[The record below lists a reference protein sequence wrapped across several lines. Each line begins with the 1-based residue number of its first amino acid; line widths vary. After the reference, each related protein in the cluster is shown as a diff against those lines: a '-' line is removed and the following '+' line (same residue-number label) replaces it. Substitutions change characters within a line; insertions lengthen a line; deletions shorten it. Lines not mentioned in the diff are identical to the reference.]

1 MELSERAKQFKI
13 SGIRVLFDKAEKY
26 QNTINFGI
34 GEPGF
39 RPPQN
44 VIDKTAWA
52 LNNGYTKYVSNAG
65 ILPLREAIAKR
76 SREVNG
82 LDCGVS
88 NVHVFV
94 GATHALL
101 MAMLSILNPGDDI
114 LIPCPYYAAYI
125 GMVDMAEAHIV
136 DVPVYE
142 KDKFHVKAEN
152 LEKFLTP
159 KTKAVLINSPSNPL
173 GSVTPPE
180 DLKEIAEFAIKHD
193 LWVISDEPYE
203 SLLYDGAK
211 QMSIGSLPGMTER
224 TITVNSFSKTYAM
237 AGFRIGWFIG
247 PADLCTQVTKIQSST
262 TSSVAG
268 AIQVGAL
275 EALTGPQDYVQEM
288 VKEYNVRRKLM
299 VEGLNRIKGFS
310 CLPPEGAFYT
320 FPNIQETGMDSWT
333 LAEYILDKAQ
343 VVTVPGL
350 SFGPYGEG
358 YLRVS
363 FCTETENIVEGLRR
377 MEALFGTK
385 QETV

>member
-159 KTKAVLINSPSNPL
+159 KTKAVLINS
-173 GSVTPPE
+173 
-180 DLKEIAEFAIKHD
+180 
-193 LWVISDEPYE
+193 
-203 SLLYDGAK
+203 
-211 QMSIGSLPGMTER
+211 
-224 TITVNSFSKTYAM
+224 
-237 AGFRIGWFIG
+237 
-247 PADLCTQVTKIQSST
+247 
-262 TSSVAG
+262 
-268 AIQVGAL
+268 
-275 EALTGPQDYVQEM
+275 
-288 VKEYNVRRKLM
+288 
-299 VEGLNRIKGFS
+299 
-310 CLPPEGAFYT
+310 
-320 FPNIQETGMDSWT
+320 
-333 LAEYILDKAQ
+333 
-343 VVTVPGL
+343 
-350 SFGPYGEG
+350 
-358 YLRVS
+358 
-363 FCTETENIVEGLRR
+363 
-377 MEALFGTK
+377 
-385 QETV
+385 

>member
-136 DVPVYE
+136 NVPVYE

-180 DLKEIAEFAIKHD
+180 DLKEIAEFAIRHD

-385 QETV
+385 

>member
-180 DLKEIAEFAIKHD
+180 DLKEIAEFAIRHD

-385 QETV
+385 

>member
-136 DVPVYE
+136 NVPVYE

-385 QETV
+385 

>member
-13 SGIRVLFDKAEKY
+13 SGIRVLFEKAEKY

-39 RPPQN
+39 RPSQN
-44 VIDKTAWA
+44 IIDKTAWA

-65 ILPLREAIAKR
+65 IMPLREAIAKR
-76 SREVNG
+76 SRKLNG
-82 LDCGVS
+82 LDCDVS

-152 LEKFLTP
+152 LEKCLTP
-159 KTKAVLINSPSNPL
+159 RTKALVINSPSNPL

-180 DLKEIAEFAIKHD
+180 DLKEIAEFAMKHD

-211 QMSIGSLPGMTER
+211 QMSIGSLPGMKDR

-237 AGFRIGWFIG
+237 AGFRVGWFIG

-275 EALTGPQDYVQEM
+275 EALTGPQNYVQEM
-288 VKEYNVRRKLM
+288 VREYNVRRKLM
-299 VEGLNRIKGFS
+299 VDGLNRIKGFS
-310 CLPPEGAFYT
+310 CLTPEGAFYT
-320 FPNIQETGMDSWT
+320 FPNIQATGMDSWT
-333 LAEYILDKAQ
+333 LAEYILDKVQ
-343 VVTVPGL
+343 VVTVPGV
-350 SFGPYGEG
+350 SFGKYGEG

-385 QETV
+385 

>member
-13 SGIRVLFDKAEKY
+13 SGIRVLFNKAEQY
-26 QNTINFGI
+26 ENTINFGI

-44 VIDKTAWA
+44 VVDKTAWA

-65 ILPLREAIAKR
+65 ILPLREAIVKR

-82 LDCGVS
+82 LDCDIS

-101 MAMLSILNPGDDI
+101 MAMLSLLNPGDDI

-125 GMVDMAEAHIV
+125 GMVEMAEANIV
-136 DVPVYE
+136 EVPVYE
-142 KDKFHVKAEN
+142 KDKFHVKAKN
-152 LEKFLTP
+152 LERFLTP
-159 KTKAVLINSPSNPL
+159 KTKAILINSPSNPL

-180 DLKEIAEFAIKHD
+180 DLKEIAEFAIAHD

-203 SLLYDGAK
+203 ALLYDGVK
-211 QMSIGSLPGMTER
+211 QMSIGSLPGMKER

-237 AGFRIGWFIG
+237 AGFRVGWCVA
-247 PADLCTQVTKIQSST
+247 PAEFCTQVTKIQSST

-268 AIQVGAL
+268 AVQVGAL
-275 EALTGPQDYVQEM
+275 EALTGPQDCVQEM
-288 VKEYNVRRKLM
+288 LKEYNVRRKLM

-310 CLPPEGAFYT
+310 CLAPEGAFYT

-333 LAEYILDKAQ
+333 LAEYILDKVQ

-350 SFGPYGEG
+350 SFGSYGEG

-363 FCTETENIVEGLRR
+363 FCTETEKIIEGLRR
-377 MEALFGTK
+377 MESLFGRK
-385 QETV
+385 

>member
-385 QETV
+385 

>member
-299 VEGLNRIKGFS
+299 VDGLNRIKGFS

-350 SFGPYGEG
+350 SFGSYGEG

-385 QETV
+385 

>member
-152 LEKFLTP
+152 LEKCLTP

-180 DLKEIAEFAIKHD
+180 DLKEIAAFAIKHD

-310 CLPPEGAFYT
+310 CLAPEGAFYT

-343 VVTVPGL
+343 VVTVPGV
-350 SFGPYGEG
+350 SFGSYGEG

-385 QETV
+385 